1 MAEERDSKELSEA
14 SASNDA
20 QPAQPP
26 ASQGASPPPTN
37 APVAFNQQINIHD
50 LPPDLWDRLAPE
62 QALALYR
69 AILEQVDR
77 MDQRHAEL
85 AMKREENAEA
95 SRKRSI
101 WIGGAVAALGLCC
114 VTYLSATGNQV
125 VAGGLAIFLATI
137 ISVSLGRR
145 LT

>member
-1 MAEERDSKELSEA
+1 
-14 SASNDA
+14 
-20 QPAQPP
+20 
-26 ASQGASPPPTN
+26 
-37 APVAFNQQINIHD
+37 
-50 LPPDLWDRLAPE
+50 
-62 QALALYR
+62 
-69 AILEQVDR
+69 